1 MILSLS
7 TLSIGI
13 FQSTLQSSDEQAQ
26 INRRLQYLTE
36 VKERSQ
42 RHFREVLS
50 MKPTIFLITLFSS
63 LGMNGF
69 AAQPLTPDEQ
79 TFVKKAATSDQ
90 AEIKFAQFAL
100 EHATTAA
107 VKQFAQQM
115 VTDHT
120 KSTSMLKPIAGEHQV
135 VLPDKPGPDTNEDFQ
150 RLEKVSGIAF
160 DKTYIEIM
168 VKDHETMV
176 DTFQA
181 EAAKVTD
188 PQLKDFIA
196 NVEPVVAHHLA
207 MAKAIRQDEKT
218 AS

>member
-1 MILSLS
+1 
-7 TLSIGI
+7 
-13 FQSTLQSSDEQAQ
+13 
-26 INRRLQYLTE
+26 
-36 VKERSQ
+36 
-42 RHFREVLS
+42 
-50 MKPTIFLITLFSS
+50 MKPAIFLITVFSG
-63 LGMNGF
+63 LGINGF

-79 TFVKKAATSDQ
+79 IFVKEAATSDQ
-90 AEIKFAQFAL
+90 AEVKFAQFAL
-100 EHATTAA
+100 EHATTVA

-135 VLPDKPGPDTNEDFQ
+135 VLPDKLGPDANEDFK
-150 RLEKVSGIAF
+150 RLEKASGIAV
-160 DKTYIEIM
+160 DKTYIEMM
-168 VKDHETMV
+168 VKDHETML